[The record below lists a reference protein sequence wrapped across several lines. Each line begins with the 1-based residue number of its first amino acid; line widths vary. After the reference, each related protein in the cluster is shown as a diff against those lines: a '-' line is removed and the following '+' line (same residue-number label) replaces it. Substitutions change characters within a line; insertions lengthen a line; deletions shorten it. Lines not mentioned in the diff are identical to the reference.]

1 MDSYYLILLA
11 LLFFVILPG
20 IKQRRRMAAVRHIL
34 NRKKQNKENIV
45 MKKLAQE
52 FIGKE
57 CMVYTVASD
66 SSFVNGMIKEI
77 TDSGL
82 LIEKDGNLQA
92 VNLEYVTR
100 IREWPRKKNGK
111 KKEIVL
117 D

>member
-66 SSFVNGMIKEI
+66 SSSVNGMIKEI

-92 VNLEYVTR
+92 LTLPTAKAGGSVNSGR
-100 IREWPRKKNGK
+100 DWKNAFSR
-111 KKEIVL
+111 
-117 D
+117 

>member
-1 MDSYYLILLA
+1 
-11 LLFFVILPG
+11 
-20 IKQRRRMAAVRHIL
+20 
-34 NRKKQNKENIV
+34 

-66 SSFVNGMIKEI
+66 SSSVNGMIKEI
-77 TDSGL
+77 TDRGL

>member
-66 SSFVNGMIKEI
+66 SSSVNGMIKEI

>member
-1 MDSYYLILLA
+1 MDSYYLIFLA

-66 SSFVNGMIKEI
+66 SSSVNGMIKEI

>member
-45 MKKLAQE
+45 MKKSAQE

>member
-1 MDSYYLILLA
+1 MDSLYLILLA
-11 LLFFVILPG
+11 LFLLVIIPG
-20 IKQRRRMAAVRHIL
+20 IRRRRRMAAVRHIL
-34 NRKKQNKENIV
+34 NRKKQNKENIA
-45 MKKLAQE
+45 MKELAQK

-57 CMVYTVASD
+57 CMIYTVASD
-66 SSFVNGMIKEI
+66 SSAIGGTIKEI
-77 TDSGL
+77 TDTGL
-82 LIEKDGNLQA
+82 LIEKDGYLQV

>member
-57 CMVYTVASD
+57 CMVYTVVSD
-66 SSFVNGMIKEI
+66 SSSVNGMIKEI

>member
-1 MDSYYLILLA
+1 MKELA
-11 LLFFVILPG
+11 E
-20 IKQRRRMAAVRHIL
+20 K
-34 NRKKQNKENIV
+34 
-45 MKKLAQE
+45 

-57 CMVYTVASD
+57 CMVYTIASD
-66 SSFVNGMIKEI
+66 SSAVGGVIKEV
-77 TDSGL
+77 TENGL

-92 VNLEYVTR
+92 VNLEFVTR